1 MVLSS
6 VRRSAPRAVL
16 LGLLA
21 ALFFSVTFILNRR
34 MGLAG
39 GDWGWMACLRFFL
52 MAILLAVPVTLRR
65 EWPHLLRVL
74 RAGGPTWLL
83 WSTVG
88 FGVFY
93 APITYASTITPA
105 WLQAATWQ
113 LTIMMGLLLSPLLYR
128 DERRRIPPG
137 ALTTSAI
144 IVLGVLL
151 MQLDAAQQ
159 PHGSAQLWLSFLL
172 ILIAAVAYPLG
183 NRSIM
188 LHLERTGITLS
199 VYQRVLGM
207 TIASL
212 PFWLVIAVAAYHRAG
227 APTRAEVVQSFLI
240 ALSSGVI
247 ATLLFFRATDL
258 ARAHATGLAAVEAT
272 QAAEV
277 LFVLLGDVVLL
288 GTAWPG
294 PRAGVG
300 IGLVLLGII
309 TYSGLARREREQT
322 A

>member
-1 MVLSS
+1 
-6 VRRSAPRAVL
+6 VL

-21 ALFFSVTFILNRR
+21 ALFFSVTFILNRH
-34 MGLAG
+34 MGLTG

-52 MAILLAVPVTLRR
+52 MAVLLAVPVTLRG
-65 EWPHLLRVL
+65 EWPLLLRVL
-74 RAGGPTWLL
+74 RTSGPTWLL

-93 APITYASTITPA
+93 APITYASTFTPA

-113 LTIMMGLLLSPLLYR
+113 LTILMGLLLSPLLYTGT
-128 DERRRIPPG
+128 RRRIPLA
-137 ALTTSAI
+137 ALATSAI
-144 IVLGVLL
+144 IVLGVILI
-151 MQLDAAQQ
+151 QLGAGHQ
-159 PHGSAQLWLSFLL
+159 PHASAHLGLSFVL
-172 ILIAAVAYPLG
+172 ILVAAIAYPLG

-207 TIASL
+207 TLASL
-212 PFWLVIAVAAYHRAG
+212 PFWLLVALGAYQRSG
-227 APTRAEVVQSFLI
+227 APTGSEVGQSLLI

-258 ARAHATGLAAVEAT
+258 ARADATGLAAVEAT

-288 GTAWPG
+288 GTPWPG
-294 PRAGVG
+294 RQAILG
-300 IGLVLLGII
+300 IILVLLGIA
-309 TYSGLARREREQT
+309 TYSTRAHRDPER
-322 A
+322 AA

>member
-1 MVLSS
+1 M
-6 VRRSAPRAVL
+6 L

-21 ALFFSVTFILNRR
+21 AVFFSVTFILNRR

-52 MAILLAVPVTLRR
+52 MAALLAVLVTLRG
-65 EWPHLLRVL
+65 EWPLLLREL
-74 RAGGPTWLL
+74 ITSGPTWLL

-93 APITYASTITPA
+93 APITYASTISPA

-113 LTIMMGLLLSPLLYR
+113 LTILMGLLLSPLLYT
-128 DERRRIPPG
+128 DERRRIPLG
-137 ALTTSAI
+137 ALATSTI
-144 IVLGVLL
+144 IVIGVLL
-151 MQLDAAQQ
+151 MQLDAAHR
-159 PHGSAQLWLSFLL
+159 PHGSGQLWLSFVL
-172 ILIAAVAYPLG
+172 ILAAAIAYPLG

-212 PFWLVIAVAAYHRAG
+212 PFWLLVAVGAYHRAG
-227 APTRAEVVQSFLI
+227 TPTGSEVVQSLLI

-258 ARAHATGLAAVEAT
+258 ARAHATSLAAVEAT

-288 GTAWPG
+288 GTPWPG
-294 PRAGVG
+294 RQAALG
-300 IGLVLLGII
+300 ITLVLLGIT
-309 TYSGLARREREQT
+309 TYSALAHYDRER
-322 A
+322 AA